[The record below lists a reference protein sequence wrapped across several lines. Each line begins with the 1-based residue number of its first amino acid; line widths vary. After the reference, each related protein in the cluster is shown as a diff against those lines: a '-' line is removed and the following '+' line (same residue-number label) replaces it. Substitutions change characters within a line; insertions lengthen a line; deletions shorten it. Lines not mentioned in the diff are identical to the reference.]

1 MDCDILIPDGDAAR
15 KENCMEFVTENERI
29 VCLDDGG
36 KEVGKVTFPEIETG
50 VFEIN
55 HTFVDT
61 SMQGKGIAGQL
72 VRRAIDEIK
81 RRGGK
86 VTATC
91 SYAQKYIEK
100 AKAEGTF

>member
-1 MDCDILIPDGDAAR
+1 
-15 KENCMEFVTENERI
+15 MEFITEKERI
-29 VCLDDGG
+29 VCLDDSG
-36 KEVGKVTFPEIETG
+36 KEVGEVTFPETEHG

-55 HTFVDT
+55 HTFVDA

-81 RRGGK
+81 RRGGE
-86 VTATC
+86 VTASC
-91 SYAQKYIEK
+91 SYAKKYIEK